1 MTTVLAF
8 LLTIGVLVT
17 FHEWGHFRAARACG
31 VKVLRFSIGF
41 GRPLLRW
48 TRGETEFVLAALPLG
63 GYVRMLDSREDDAD
77 PADLPRAFDR
87 QSLGR
92 RAFIVAA
99 GPLANLVLAAA
110 LYAAVQAIGGEEPA
124 PVVGSPPAAS
134 LAAAAGLQG
143 GDTVLASGPPGREEA
158 ASPVR
163 TLADLRWQLGEAA
176 LDGRPLALWVRGAD
190 GGLRTVVLPL
200 DTLVVRDLDAALMA
214 RIGWSGAHAEARL
227 GAPRAGGPADRAG
240 LREGDLVIAVDG
252 EPVPDAARLR
262 ERLRGAAG
270 QNLVLAVQRG
280 GQRLEIEVQPRREVL
295 ADGSAV
301 GRIDVAVGSP
311 PALVFHRAGPV
322 EAVLG
327 GLRQTV
333 DVAVLSLRMLG
344 RMVVGQSSLSNLS
357 GPLTVAEVAGR
368 TASAG
373 VVSFLGFLSLVSVSL
388 GVLNLL
394 PLPMLDG
401 GHLVYYILE
410 GCTGRPLSEAW
421 HARLQR
427 GGLALM
433 GLLMSLA
440 LYNDMVRLLGLQ

>member
-17 FHEWGHFRAARACG
+17 FHEWGHYRAARACG

-63 GYVRMLDSREDDAD
+63 GYVRMLDSREDEAA

-87 QSLGR
+87 QSLPR

-99 GPLANLVLAAA
+99 GPLANLVLAVL
-110 LYAAVQAIGGEEPA
+110 LYAAVQMIGGQEPA
-124 PVVGSPPAAS
+124 PIVGSPQAGS
-134 LAAAAGLQG
+134 LAEAAGLRA
-143 GDTVLASGPPGREEA
+143 GDTVLASGPPGREDA
-158 ASPVR
+158 ATPVH
-163 TLADLRWQLGEAA
+163 TLAELRWRLGEAA
-176 LDGRPLALWVRGAD
+176 LDGQPLSLALRGAD
-190 GGLRTVVLPL
+190 GSLRSISLPL
-200 DTLVVRDLDAALMA
+200 QTLEVRDLDAALMA
-214 RIGWSGAHAEARL
+214 RIGLAGAHGEPRL
-227 GAPRAGGPADRAG
+227 GAPRPGGPAERAG
-240 LREGDLVIAVDG
+240 LREGDLVRAVEG
-252 EPVPDAARLR
+252 EPMPDAARLR
-262 ERLRGAAG
+262 ERIRAAPDRVLRFE
-270 QNLVLAVQRG
+270 VERG
-280 GQRLEIEVQPRREVL
+280 DQRLSLDVQPRREPMRE
-295 ADGSAV
+295 GPAV
-301 GRIDVAVGSP
+301 GRIDVMVGSP
-311 PALVFHRAGPV
+311 PALVFQRAGPF
-322 EAVLG
+322 EALAG

-333 DVAVLSLRMLG
+333 EVAVLSLRMMA
-344 RMVVGQSSLSNLS
+344 RMVSGQSSLSNLS

-368 TASAG
+368 TAATG
-373 VVSFLGFLSLVSVSL
+373 LVSFLGFLALVSVSL

-401 GHLVYYILE
+401 GHLVYYIVE
-410 GCTGRPLSEAW
+410 GCTGRPLPEAW

-440 LYNDMVRLLGLQ
+440 LYNDMVRLMGLQ